1 MKTVLGSVSAPE
13 ARSFTAIGVDGCRA
27 GWFFVALEP
36 SGQTRCGVVE
46 KLDGLVSKADKSD
59 RIFVDIPI
67 GLPDKP
73 ETGGRECD
81 KLARK
86 VLGPPRQSSVFS
98 APARVVLEAN
108 DFEDAKDLSLKA
120 SGGKISISRQTFA
133 ILPKIREVDT
143 LLRGNRKA
151 RRLVR
156 EVHPEVCFWALA
168 GRKPIM
174 VNKKKRAGFQ
184 ERVAV
189 LKSVRHSAEQEVTE
203 ILDHLRRQGK
213 SRKQVACDDV
223 LDAMVAAITA
233 TAETARLQT
242 LPSHLEKDA
251 FGLPME
257 MVYAFAP

>member
-1 MKTVLGSVSAPE
+1 MKTVFGSVSASE
-13 ARSFTAIGVDGCRA
+13 TRSFTAIGVDGCRA
-27 GWFFVALEP
+27 GWFFVAIDP
-36 SGQTRCGVVE
+36 SGQTRWGVVE
-46 KLDGLVSKADKSD
+46 KLDGLVSKADESD

-81 KLARK
+81 RFARK
-86 VLGPPRQSSVFS
+86 VLGSPRQSSVFP

-108 DFEDAKDLSLKA
+108 DFADAKRLSLKA
-120 SGGKISISRQTFA
+120 SGRKISQQTFN
-133 ILPKIREVDT
+133 ILPKIREVDS

-151 RRLVR
+151 RLLVR

-168 GRKPIM
+168 GRRPMRVKK
-174 VNKKKRAGFQ
+174 NKWAGFQ

-189 LKSVRHSAEQEVTE
+189 LRSVRHSAEQDISE
-203 ILDHLRRQGK
+203 ILAHLCTQGK
-213 SRKQVACDDV
+213 LRKQVELDDV
-223 LDAMVAAITA
+223 LDAMASAVTA

-242 LPSHLEKDA
+242 LPSHPTRDA

-257 MVYAFAP
+257 IVYTFAR

>member
-1 MKTVLGSVSAPE
+1 MKTVLGGVSTPE
-13 ARSFTAIGVDGCRA
+13 ARSFTAIGVDGCHA
-27 GWFFVALEP
+27 GWFFVAIDP

-46 KLDGLVSKADKSD
+46 KLDGFVSKADESA

-81 KLARK
+81 RFARK
-86 VLGPPRQSSVFS
+86 VLGSPRRSSVFP

-108 DFEDAKDLSLKA
+108 DFEDAKRLSLKA
-120 SGGKISISRQTFA
+120 SGRKISQQTFN

-143 LLRGNRKA
+143 LLRCNVKA
-151 RRLVR
+151 RCLIR

-168 GRKPIM
+168 GRKPM
-174 VNKKKRAGFQ
+174 RANKKKQAGFQ
-184 ERVAV
+184 ERVTV
-189 LKSVRHSAEQEVTE
+189 LKSARHSAEQEIME
-203 ILDHLRRQGK
+203 ILDLLRTQGK
-213 SRKQVACDDV
+213 LRKQVERDDV
-223 LDAMVAAITA
+223 VDAMVAMITA

-242 LPSHLEKDA
+242 LPSRPARDA

>member
-1 MKTVLGSVSAPE
+1 MGTVFGNVSVPE
-13 ARSFTAIGVDGCRA
+13 ARSFTAIGVDGCPA

-59 RIFVDIPI
+59 RIFVDMPI

-73 ETGGRECD
+73 ERGGRECD
-81 KLARK
+81 RFARK
-86 VLGPPRQSSVFS
+86 MLGPPRQSSVFS

-108 DFEDAKDLSLKA
+108 DFKDAKYLSLKT
-120 SGGKISISRQTFA
+120 SGGKISISQQAFA

-143 LLRGNRKA
+143 LLRGNAKA
-151 RRLVR
+151 RRLIR

-168 GRKPIM
+168 GRKPM
-174 VNKKKRAGFQ
+174 RANKKKPAGFQ

-189 LKSVRHSAEQEVTE
+189 LKSVQYSAEQEIME
-203 ILDHLRRQGK
+203 ILAYLRTQGK
-213 SRKQVACDDV
+213 LRKQVGRDDV
-223 LDAMVAAITA
+223 VDAMVAMITA

-242 LPSHLEKDA
+242 LPSHPARDA

-257 MVYAFAP
+257 MVYTFAP

>member
-1 MKTVLGSVSAPE
+1 MKTVFGNVSVTE

-27 GWFFVALEP
+27 GWFFVAIDP

-46 KLDGLVSKADKSD
+46 KLDGLVSKADEAD

-81 KLARK
+81 RFARR

-108 DFEDAKDLSLKA
+108 DFEDAKRLSLKA
-120 SGGKISISRQTFA
+120 SSGKISKQTFN

-143 LLRGNRKA
+143 LLRGNAKA
-151 RRLVR
+151 RRLIR

-168 GRKPIM
+168 GRKSM
-174 VNKKKRAGFQ
+174 RVKKKKLAGFR
-184 ERVAV
+184 ERVVV
-189 LKSVRHSAEQEVTE
+189 LKSVRHSAEQEITE
-203 ILDHLRRQGK
+203 ILAHLRTQG
-213 SRKQVACDDV
+213 RLGKQVERDDV
-223 LDAMVAAITA
+223 LDAMVAMITA
-233 TAETARLQT
+233 AAETARLQT
-242 LPSHLEKDA
+242 LPSHPARDA

-257 MVYAFAP
+257 MVYTFAP

>member
-1 MKTVLGSVSAPE
+1 MKTVLGGVSVPE

-36 SGQTRCGVVE
+36 SGKTRWGIVE
-46 KLDGLVSKADKSD
+46 KFDGLVSKADESD

-81 KLARK
+81 RCARK
-86 VLGPPRQSSVFS
+86 VLGQPRQSSVFS

-108 DFEDAKDLSLKA
+108 DFEEARDLSLKA
-120 SGGKISISRQTFA
+120 SDGKSISRQAFS

-143 LLRGNRKA
+143 LLRGDTKA
-151 RRLVR
+151 RRLIR
-156 EVHPEVCFWALA
+156 EVHPEICFWALA
-168 GRKPIM
+168 GRKPM
-174 VNKKKRAGFQ
+174 RVKKKKQAGFQ

-189 LKSVRHSAEQEVTE
+189 LKSVRHSVEQDIME

-213 SRKQVACDDV
+213 SRKQVARDDV
-223 LDAMVAAITA
+223 MDAMVAAITA
-233 TAETARLQT
+233 TAETAMLRT
-242 LPSHLEKDA
+242 LPSHPTRDA

>member
-1 MKTVLGSVSAPE
+1 MKTVLGGVSVPE

-27 GWFFVALEP
+27 GWFFVAIDP

-46 KLDGLVSKADKSD
+46 KLDGLVSKADESD

-81 KLARK
+81 RFARK
-86 VLGPPRQSSVFS
+86 VLGSPRQSSVFP

-108 DFEDAKDLSLKA
+108 DFEDAKRLSLKA
-120 SGGKISISRQTFA
+120 SGRKISQQTFK
-133 ILPKIREVDT
+133 ILPKIREVDS

-151 RRLVR
+151 RRLIR
-156 EVHPEVCFWALA
+156 EVHPEICFWALA
-168 GRKPIM
+168 GRKPM
-174 VNKKKRAGFQ
+174 RVKKKKQAGFQ

-189 LKSVRHSAEQEVTE
+189 LKSVRRSVEQDIME

-223 LDAMVAAITA
+223 MDAMVAAITA
-233 TAETARLQT
+233 TAETAMLRT
-242 LPSHLEKDA
+242 LPSHPGKDA